1 MKLYKNINNIEL
13 IFSILYFKIL
23 YNNYLFMLKY
33 IDNNNI

>member
-13 IFSILYFKIL
+13 MFSILYFKIL

>member
-33 IDNNNI
+33 IDNSNI